1 MPVSLAGSHPEPS
14 EPRVLV
20 LREFADLS
28 PVLALANTAQPVL
41 AVLRMAESDRQRALD
56 TLAGWSVGSGGDVDV
71 ISHNT
76 AVIRPAMG
84 PPVRLS
90 RPGVVSAVEAAF
102 SGPEHPLTRAEEA
115 RLLPRSSSGDADA
128 RRRLLD
134 SYAEIATVVAL
145 WLRPDHLSAEVAVAR
160 AQAELQ
166 QLVVTGTPRPLLVEL
181 VDRVAARLGVG

>member
-28 PVLALANTAQPVL
+28 PVLALVNTAQPVL
-41 AVLRMAESDRQRALD
+41 AGLRMAESDRQRALD

-76 AVIRPAMG
+76 VVIRPAWG

-90 RPGVVSAVEAAF
+90 RPGVVSAVGGAF
-102 SGPEHPLTRAEEA
+102 SGPAHPLTMGEGGR
-115 RLLPRSSSGDADA
+115 
-128 RRRLLD
+128 
-134 SYAEIATVVAL
+134 
-145 WLRPDHLSAEVAVAR
+145 
-160 AQAELQ
+160 
-166 QLVVTGTPRPLLVEL
+166 
-181 VDRVAARLGVG
+181 